1 MVSVA
6 GIRPDSR
13 KSVRVFKGIF
23 CADISEFESYHPSH
37 AVVSSEPL
45 ECAENSIRPDAGQLL
60 LTQTVRFWIR
70 VIRSDRPLLV
80 ALVPFALVI
89 RYGVVAREE
98 AYLERQPEAVES
110 AMAPIRL

>member
-23 CADISEFESYHPSH
+23 CADIFEFESSHPSH

-45 ECAENSIRPDAGQLL
+45 ECAENSIRPDAGQQL
-60 LTQTVRFWIR
+60 LTQSIRLWIR
-70 VIRSDRPLLV
+70 LCWRDRPLL
-80 ALVPFALVI
+80 LSLGPSPLVI
-89 RYGVVAREE
+89 RYLARPRAEGLSGRRP
-98 AYLERQPEAVES
+98 ARGRS
-110 AMAPIRL
+110 GT